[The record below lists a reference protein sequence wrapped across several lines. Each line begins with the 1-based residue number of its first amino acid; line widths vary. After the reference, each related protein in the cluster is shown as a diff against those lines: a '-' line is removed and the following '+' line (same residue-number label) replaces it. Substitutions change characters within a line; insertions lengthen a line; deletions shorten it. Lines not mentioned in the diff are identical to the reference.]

1 MSKANRIGVKKVFFT
16 NRRLIK
22 RISVGIAIVLVAALV
37 LGAVGS
43 YL

>member
-1 MSKANRIGVKKVFFT
+1 MFFT

-22 RISVGIAIVLVAALV
+22 RISVGIAVVLVAALV

>member
-1 MSKANRIGVKKVFFT
+1 MFFT
-16 NRRLIK
+16 NRRLVK
-22 RISVGIAIVLVAALV
+22 RISVGIAIVLIAAMV

>member
-1 MSKANRIGVKKVFFT
+1 MFFT
-16 NRRLIK
+16 NRKLIK
-22 RISVGIAIVLVAALV
+22 RISVGIAVVLVAALV